1 MNEQIAQRLLEV
13 ARILAEQNA
22 NVFRVQSYRR
32 AARTIQ
38 NLREPVIDLIKR
50 EGLEGLDRLPGIGKS
65 LAQSIFQMATTRRFP
80 MLDRLRG
87 ESDPVQLL
95 ATVTGIGRQ
104 FAERIH
110 SGLHIDTLE
119 ELEAAAHDGRLAMVK
134 GFGEKR
140 LAGIRDSL
148 ASRLGRIRESDRNKL
163 GETPDVREI
172 LDVDEE
178 YRSKAMEGLL
188 PKIAPKRF
196 NPTGERWLPILH
208 TTRGKRHY
216 TALFSNTA
224 RAHQFNKTR
233 DWVVIYYDGGYGER
247 QCTVIT
253 GFSRPL
259 KGRRIVRGREAE
271 CIQMLGSKQQ
281 TDLPDPILA

>member
-1 MNEQIAQRLLEV
+1 MNEQIAQRLQEV
-13 ARILAEQNA
+13 ARILEEQNA
-22 NVFRVQSYRR
+22 NVFRIQSYKR
-32 AARTIQ
+32 AARTIRT
-38 NLREPVIDLIKR
+38 LREPVYDLVKR

-65 LAQSIFQMATTRRFP
+65 LARSIFQMATTGRLP

-95 ATVTGIGRQ
+95 ATVPGIGRQ

-110 SGLHIDTLE
+110 DDLHIDTLE
-119 ELEAAAHDGRLAMVK
+119 ELEAAAHDGRLAMVE

-148 ASRLGRIRESDRNKL
+148 AARLGRIREFPQRLAVKEPAVS
-163 GETPDVREI
+163 EI

-178 YRSKAMEGLL
+178 YRSKASKGLL
-188 PKIAPKRF
+188 PRIAPKRF
-196 NPTGERWLPILH
+196 NPKQEAWLPILH
-208 TTRGKRHY
+208 TSRGKRHY

-233 DWVVIYYDGGYGER
+233 DWVVIYFDTGDGER
-247 QCTVIT
+247 QSTVVT
-253 GFSRPL
+253 ALAGPL
-259 KGRRIVRGREAE
+259 KGERIVRGREAE
-271 CIQMLGSKQQ
+271 CSPLSRFIEVN
-281 TDLPDPILA
+281 DLRDSVLV